1 MEEQIL
7 LVELASVAVLGVGAQ
22 WLAWRLRLPSILLLL
37 LFGLAAGPLAIAIFG
52 RRWIDPDAMLGPFLM
67 PLVSVAVAIIL
78 FEGGLS
84 LRLRDLCEI
93 GAVVRNLVTI
103 GVLVSWLLAGAA
115 AYYVAGISFRLSFLL
130 GAILSVTGPTVVI
143 PLLRHVRPLAR
154 LEAIARW
161 EGIAIDPIG
170 ALLAVLVFEA
180 LLAGGPKASAAHI
193 AVLLLKVIGVGLIAG
208 TAGAVLA
215 TWLLA
220 RFWIPDNLHNPV
232 VLMLVILI
240 FTLSNVLQSEA
251 GLFAVTIMGVLMA
264 NQRMV
269 SVNHVVEFKENLRT
283 LLLAGLFILLAARL
297 QVSDLTEINL
307 RDLAFLAIMIVAVRP
322 LCVLLS
328 CLGTGL
334 NWREQAFLA
343 WMAPRGVVAAS
354 VSSVF
359 ALRLAGDSGD
369 PQAAMLVPLTFLV
382 IIGTVALYGLTA
394 KPLARRLGLTQPD
407 PQGVLFAGAQP
418 SARAIAKALQD
429 EGFQVLLVDTNR
441 DHVRV
446 AKLEGL
452 PAYYGSILSER
463 SIEALPLAGIGH
475 LLAITANDEVNSL
488 ATRHFAEMLGRG
500 EVYQLPPAGELL
512 GGKEI
517 VSRHL
522 RGRLLF
528 GENATYAHLDDRFG
542 AGAVVKKTPLTKEFD
557 LASYR
562 ELYGAGAIP
571 LFVIDEKHDL
581 QVFTI
586 DHSPTPKIGQ
596 LLVGIVDPVTSP
608 TQCAA
613 PRTDESA

>member
-1 MEEQIL
+1 
-7 LVELASVAVLGVGAQ
+7 
-22 WLAWRLRLPSILLLL
+22 
-37 LFGLAAGPLAIAIFG
+37 
-52 RRWIDPDAMLGPFLM
+52 
-67 PLVSVAVAIIL
+67 
-78 FEGGLS
+78 
-84 LRLRDLCEI
+84 
-93 GAVVRNLVTI
+93 
-103 GVLVSWLLAGAA
+103 
-115 AYYVAGISFRLSFLL
+115 
-130 GAILSVTGPTVVI
+130 
-143 PLLRHVRPLAR
+143 
-154 LEAIARW
+154 
-161 EGIAIDPIG
+161 
-170 ALLAVLVFEA
+170 
-180 LLAGGPKASAAHI
+180 
-193 AVLLLKVIGVGLIAG
+193 
-208 TAGAVLA
+208 
-215 TWLLA
+215 
-220 RFWIPDNLHNPV
+220 
-232 VLMLVILI
+232 
-240 FTLSNVLQSEA
+240 
-251 GLFAVTIMGVLMA
+251 
-264 NQRMV
+264 
-269 SVNHVVEFKENLRT
+269 
-283 LLLAGLFILLAARL
+283 
-297 QVSDLTEINL
+297 
-307 RDLAFLAIMIVAVRP
+307 
-322 LCVLLS
+322 
-328 CLGTGL
+328 
-334 NWREQAFLA
+334 
-343 WMAPRGVVAAS
+343 
-354 VSSVF
+354 
-359 ALRLAGDSGD
+359 LAGDSGE
-369 PQAAMLVPLTFLV
+369 PQAATLVPLTFLV

-463 SIEALPLAGIGH
+463 TIDALPLGGIGR

-488 ATRHFAEMLGRG
+488 ATRHFAELLGRG

-528 GENATYAHLDDRFG
+528 GEHATYSHLDDRLG

-557 LASYR
+557 LDSYR

-586 DHSPTPKIGQ
+586 DHSPTPKVGQ

-613 PRTDESA
+613 PQTGESA